1 MYEFIEGEIVEKS
14 PAHLVIKAGPVAY
27 LLNISVHTYSRL
39 DEHAATSRLYLHH
52 VVREDAELLY
62 GFADKVERE
71 IFRLLISVSG
81 VGANTARLI
90 LSSMSPAEVKNAIL
104 SGNVA
109 ALQNIKG
116 IGAKSAQR
124 IIVDLRDKVG
134 KAGET
139 DELFQPQD
147 NTTREEALSAL
158 VALGF
163 PRKTVEKSLAGIM
176 KGGQEQSVEEVVKAA
191 LKLM

>member
-14 PAHLVIKAGPVAY
+14 PAQLVIKAGQVAY
-27 LLNISVHTYSRL
+27 LLNISVNTYSKIGDSGSARIF
-39 DEHAATSRLYLHH
+39 LHH
-52 VVREDAELLY
+52 VVREDAQLLY
-62 GFADKVERE
+62 GFADKKERE

-90 LSSMSPAEVKNAIL
+90 LSSMSSDEVRQSIL
-104 SGNVA
+104 NGNVA

-134 KAGET
+134 KAAET

-147 NTTREEALSAL
+147 NTVKEEALSAL

-163 PRKTVEKSLAGIM
+163 PRKAVEKSLDRIM
-176 KGGQEQSVEEVVKAA
+176 TGEAMDVEEVVKAA

>member
-1 MYEFIEGEIVEKS
+1 MYEFIEGEIIEKS
-14 PAHLVIKAGPVAY
+14 PAQLVVQAGPIAY
-27 LLNISVHTYSRL
+27 LLNISVNTYSKIG
-39 DEHAATSRLYLHH
+39 DAKGGKFYLHH
-52 VVREDAELLY
+52 VQREDAQLLY
-62 GFADKVERE
+62 GFIDREERDL
-71 IFRLLISVSG
+71 FRLLITVSG

-90 LSSMSPAEVKNAIL
+90 LSSMTPSEIRNAIL

-134 KAGET
+134 KASES
-139 DELFQPQD
+139 DELFVPEG
-147 NTTREEALSAL
+147 NTIKEEALSAL

-163 PRKTVEKSLAGIM
+163 PRRSVEKILGKIM
-176 KGGQEQSVEEVVKAA
+176 SKGDLSVEEIVKEA
-191 LKLM
+191 LKMM

>member
-27 LLNISVHTYSRL
+27 FLNISVHTFSRL
-39 DEHAATSRLYLHH
+39 GDQPTGRLYLHH
-52 VVREDAELLY
+52 VVREDAQLLY
-62 GFADKVERE
+62 GFSDKEERE

-90 LSSMSPAEVKNAIL
+90 LSSMSPAEVKSAIL
-104 SGNVA
+104 SGDVV

-124 IIVDLRDKVG
+124 VIVDLRDKVG
-134 KAGET
+134 KAAEA
-139 DELFQPQD
+139 DELFHPED

-163 PRKTVEKSLAGIM
+163 PRKTVEKSLAKIM
-176 KGGQEQSVEEVVKAA
+176 KGGQEQSVEEVVKSA

>member
-1 MYEFIEGEIVEKS
+1 MYEFIEGEIIESS
-14 PAHLVIKAGPVAY
+14 PAQLVIKAGSIAY
-27 LLNISVHTYSRL
+27 LLHISVNTYSRIG
-39 DEHAATSRLYLHH
+39 DASTGKFFLHQ
-52 VVREDAELLY
+52 VVREDARILY
-62 GFADKVERE
+62 GFADKEERE

-90 LSSMSPAEVKNAIL
+90 LSSMNAGELKQAIL

-134 KAGET
+134 KVSET
-139 DELFQPQD
+139 DELFQSEG
-147 NTTREEALSAL
+147 NTVKEEALSAL

-163 PRKTVEKSLAGIM
+163 PRKTVEKNLVKVM
-176 KGGQEQSVEEVVKAA
+176 KSEGMSVEDVVKAA
-191 LKLM
+191 LKMM

>member
-1 MYEFIEGEIVEKS
+1 MYEFIEGEIIEKS
-14 PAHLVIKAGPVAY
+14 PAQLVIKAGSIGY
-27 LLNISVHTYSRL
+27 LLNISVNTYSKIG
-39 DEHAATSRLYLHH
+39 DTKTVKIYLHH
-52 VVREDAELLY
+52 VVREDAQLLF
-62 GFADKVERE
+62 GFADKEERE

-90 LSSMSPAEVKNAIL
+90 LSSMSPAEIRQSIL

-109 ALQNIKG
+109 ALQNVKG

-134 KAGET
+134 KSIVT
-139 DELFQPQD
+139 DEIFQPQD
-147 NTTREEALSAL
+147 NTVKEEALSAL

-163 PRKTVEKSLAGIM
+163 PAKIVEKNLVKIM
-176 KGGQEQSVEEVVKAA
+176 TRGDMTVEEVVKAA

>member
-1 MYEFIEGEIVEKS
+1 MYEFIEGEIIEKS
-14 PAHLVIKAGPVAY
+14 PAQLVIKAGSIAY
-27 LLNISVHTYSRL
+27 LLNISVNTYSRIG
-39 DEHAATSRLYLHH
+39 DQSSGKFYLHH
-52 VVREDAELLY
+52 VQREDAQLLY
-62 GFADKVERE
+62 GFIDREERE
-71 IFRLLISVSG
+71 LFRMLITVSG

-90 LSSMSPAEVKNAIL
+90 LSSMTPAEIRKAIL
-104 SGNVA
+104 SGNVV

-134 KAGET
+134 KASES
-139 DELFQPQD
+139 DELFIPEG
-147 NTTREEALSAL
+147 NTIREEALSAL

-163 PRKTVEKSLAGIM
+163 PRRSVEKNLGKIM
-176 KGGQEQSVEEVVKAA
+176 SKGDLSVEEIVKEA

>member
-14 PAHLVIKAGPVAY
+14 PAHLVIKAGQVAY
-27 LLNISVHTYSRL
+27 FLNISVHTYSRL
-39 DEHAATSRLYLHH
+39 DEQPSARLYLHH

-124 IIVDLRDKVG
+124 VIVDLRDKVG
-134 KAGET
+134 KAAET
-139 DELFQPQD
+139 DELFLSQD

-163 PRKTVEKSLAGIM
+163 PRKTVEKSLAKIM
-176 KGGQEQSVEEVVKAA
+176 KGGQEQSVEDVVKAA

>member
-14 PAHLVIKAGPVAY
+14 PAHLVIKAGPIAY
-27 LLNISVHTYSRL
+27 FLNISVHTFSRL
-39 DEHAATSRLYLHH
+39 DDQPTGRLYLHH

-62 GFADKVERE
+62 GFADKEERA
-71 IFRLLISVSG
+71 IFRMLISVSG

-124 IIVDLRDKVG
+124 VIVDLRDKVG
-134 KAGET
+134 KADES
-139 DELFQPQD
+139 DELFQLQD

-163 PRKTVEKSLAGIM
+163 PRKTVEKGLAKIM

>member
-14 PAHLVIKAGPVAY
+14 PAHLVIKAGPVAW
-27 LLNISVHTYSRL
+27 LLNISVHTYSSL
-39 DEHAATSRLYLHH
+39 DEQPVSRLYLHH
-52 VVREDAELLY
+52 FVREDAELLY

-90 LSSMSPAEVKNAIL
+90 LSSMSPPEVKKAIL
-104 SGNVA
+104 SGNVP

-134 KAGET
+134 KAGAP

-147 NTTREEALSAL
+147 NTTRDEALSAL

-163 PRKTVEKSLAGIM
+163 PRKTVEKSLERIM

>member
-1 MYEFIEGEIVEKS
+1 MEKS
-14 PAHLVIKAGPVAY
+14 PAHLVIKAGPIAY
-27 LLNISVHTYSRL
+27 FLNISVHTFSRL
-39 DEHAATSRLYLHH
+39 DDQPTGRLYLHH

-62 GFADKVERE
+62 GFADKEERA

-104 SGNVA
+104 SGNVV

-124 IIVDLRDKVG
+124 VIVDLRDKVG
-134 KAGET
+134 KADES

-163 PRKTVEKSLAGIM
+163 PRKTVEKSLAKIM

>member
-14 PAHLVIKAGPVAY
+14 PAHLVIKAGQVGY
-27 LLNISVHTYSRL
+27 YLNISVHTFSRL
-39 DEHAATSRLYLHH
+39 DDQPAATLYLHH

-90 LSSMSPAEVKNAIL
+90 LSSMTPSEVKNAIL

-124 IIVDLRDKVG
+124 VIVDLRDKVG
-134 KAGET
+134 KAGES
-139 DELFQPQD
+139 DELFLPQD

-163 PRKTVEKSLAGIM
+163 PRKTVEKSLARII
-176 KGGQEQSVEEVVKAA
+176 KGGQEQSVEDVVKAA

>member
-1 MYEFIEGEIVEKS
+1 MYEFIEGEIAERS
-14 PAHLVIKAGPVAY
+14 PAQVIIKAGPIAY
-27 LLNISVHTYSRL
+27 NLNISVYTYSAL
-39 DEHAATSRLYLHH
+39 GETSPVRIYLHH
-52 VVREDAELLY
+52 VVREDAELLF

-71 IFRLLISVSG
+71 IFRMLISVSG

-90 LSSMSPAEVKNAIL
+90 LSSMSPSEVKNAIL

-134 KAGET
+134 KASEAE
-139 DELFQPQD
+139 ELFHLQD
-147 NTTREEALSAL
+147 NTIREEALSAL

-163 PRKTVEKSLAGIM
+163 PRKAVEKNLAKVMSGGELTVEEI
-176 KGGQEQSVEEVVKAA
+176 VKQA

>member
-1 MYEFIEGEIVEKS
+1 MYEFIEGEIIEKS
-14 PAHLVIKAGPVAY
+14 PAQLVIKAGQIAY
-27 LLNISVHTYSRL
+27 LLNISVNTYSKIG
-39 DEHAATSRLYLHH
+39 DQTSGKFYLHH
-52 VVREDAELLY
+52 VQREDAQLLY
-62 GFADKVERE
+62 GFIEKEERE
-71 IFRLLISVSG
+71 LFRLLITVSG

-90 LSSMSPAEVKNAIL
+90 LSSMTPSEIRNAIL
-104 SGNVA
+104 SGNVV

-134 KAGET
+134 KASET
-139 DELFQPQD
+139 DELFVPEG
-147 NTTREEALSAL
+147 NTIREEALSAL

-163 PRKTVEKSLAGIM
+163 PRRSVEKYLGKIM
-176 KGGQEQSVEEVVKAA
+176 SKGDLSVEEIVKEA

>member
-1 MYEFIEGEIVEKS
+1 MYEFIEGEIVEKT
-14 PAHLVIKAGPVAY
+14 PAQLVIKAGPVAY
-27 LLNISVHTYSRL
+27 LLNISVNTFSKI
-39 DEHAATSRLYLHH
+39 DGSGSARLYLHH
-52 VVREDAELLY
+52 VVREDAQLLY
-62 GFADKVERE
+62 GFADKGERD

-90 LSSMSPAEVKNAIL
+90 LSSMSPHEVKQSIL
-104 SGNVA
+104 SGNVV

-134 KAGET
+134 KASET

-147 NTTREEALSAL
+147 NTVKEEALSAL

-163 PRKTVEKSLAGIM
+163 PRKLVEKSLVRIM
-176 KGGQEQSVEEVVKAA
+176 TGEEMSVEEVVKAA